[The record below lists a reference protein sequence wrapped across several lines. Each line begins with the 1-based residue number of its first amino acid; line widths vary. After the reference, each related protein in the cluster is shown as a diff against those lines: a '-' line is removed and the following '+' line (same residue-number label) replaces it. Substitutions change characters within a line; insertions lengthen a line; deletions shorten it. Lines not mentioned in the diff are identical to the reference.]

1 MTEVLI
7 VATRHC
13 THYPKLSEI
22 LRQRGI
28 EHRVVFAE
36 EEPELTE
43 RLAIRHS
50 PTLVVDGE
58 VLFRGFPN
66 EEELHTAL
74 NRIAAS

>member
-1 MTEVLI
+1 M
-7 VATRHC
+7 
-13 THYPKLSEI
+13 
-22 LRQRGI
+22 
-28 EHRVVFAE
+28 VFAE